1 MEDFVPYEKV
11 YISDKKVTFQNFKTD
26 ILQRR
31 SIRDFSD
38 KPVDENV
45 IRDILHIAH
54 SAPSGANKQPWH
66 FCAIKS
72 TELKSKIRAA
82 AEKEEYQNYNGRMPD
97 EWLAD
102 LAKLG
107 TDWQKPF
114 IDIAP
119 WIIVVFKK
127 SYDVDSE
134 GVKSKNYY
142 VGESVGIACGFLI
155 AAIHMAGLVTL
166 THTPSPMNFL
176 QEILNRPENE
186 KPYLLM
192 PVGYPTENAT
202 VPNISKIDLNTI
214 LTVF

>member
-127 SYDVDSE
+127 SYDVDAE

-192 PVGYPTENAT
+192 PVGYPAENAT